1 MKILFFP
8 FTLAL
13 LLVAGCGK
21 GDAPKVDGATN
32 NVSKNDSGNPLT
44 APADYL
50 GAVVDAKKHSEKV
63 ADVSAL
69 TQAIQLFNVQEG
81 RLPKSLDEL
90 VPNYIGK
97 LPPTPFGTK
106 LVYDDKTGAVK
117 IMKQ

>member
-1 MKILFFP
+1 MKLFIFP
-8 FTLAL
+8 AVAAML
-13 LLVAGCGK
+13 LMAGCG
-21 GDAPKVDGATN
+21 DGNSNPSGVSTN
-32 NVSKNDSGNPLT
+32 TVSKNDSGNPLT

-117 IMKQ
+117 IVKQ

>member
-1 MKILFFP
+1 MKSLIIPLAAA
-8 FTLAL
+8 AL
-13 LLVAGCGK
+13 LLTGCGP
-21 GDAPKVDGATN
+21 GDSAKSAAGTTPAA
-32 NVSKNDSGNPLT
+32 KNDSGNPLT

-63 ADVSAL
+63 IDVSAL
-69 TQAIQLFNVQEG
+69 NQAIQLFNVQEG

-106 LVYDDKTGAVK
+106 LVYDAVAGTVK
-117 IMKQ
+117 VVKQ

>member
-8 FTLAL
+8 FVAAL
-13 LLVAGCGK
+13 LVLAGCGK
-21 GDAPKVDGATN
+21 SDSATTGGATN
-32 NVSKNDSGNPLT
+32 SVSKNDSGNPLT

-63 ADVSAL
+63 IDVTSL
-69 TQAIQLFNVQEG
+69 NQAIQLFNVQEG
-81 RLPKSLDEL
+81 RLPKTLDEL

-106 LVYDDKTGAVK
+106 LVYDATAGTVK
-117 IMKQ
+117 VVKQ

>member
-1 MKILFFP
+1 MKTIFSGLAAALAAVLFSSP
-8 FTLAL
+8 LLADPPS
-13 LLVAGCGK
+13 AWYTG
-21 GDAPKVDGATN
+21 
-32 NVSKNDSGNPLT
+32 DSGNPLT

-63 ADVSAL
+63 IDVSAL
-69 TQAIQLFNVQEG
+69 NQAIQLFNVQEG

-106 LVYDDKTGAVK
+106 LVYDATTGTVK
-117 IMKQ
+117 VVKQ